1 VPDFPTNVCWI
12 DNNNE
17 LSGELAA
24 KHLFDIDK
32 TKIAYLAGS
41 KNDLISETRKKVVEK
56 EMAEHY
62 YRLIPEY
69 TIFTDST
76 YDESY
81 EAKRKLMS
89 AENKPNAIICANN
102 TINLACINSLT
113 DLGYKI
119 PEDVAVITFND
130 YPYATITK
138 PPTTVINIDV
148 YDLGK
153 QAAYFLVEKIK
164 KPNYQFQTYVT
175 VPLLMIRESTQIDK

>member
-1 VPDFPTNVCWI
+1 MPDFPTNVCWI

-62 YRLIPEY
+62 YKLKPEY

-81 EAKRKLMS
+81 EATRKLMS
-89 AENKPNAIICANN
+89 VENKPNAIICANN

-113 DLGYKI
+113 DMGYKI
-119 PEDVAVITFND
+119 PKDVAVITFDD
-130 YPYATITK
+130 YSYATITK
-138 PPTTVINIDV
+138 PPTTAINIDV

-164 KPNYQFQTYVT
+164 KPNYQF
-175 VPLLMIRESTQIDK
+175 

>member
-1 VPDFPTNVCWI
+1 
-12 DNNNE
+12 
-17 LSGELAA
+17 
-24 KHLFDIDK
+24 
-32 TKIAYLAGS
+32 
-41 KNDLISETRKKVVEK
+41 
-56 EMAEHY
+56 
-62 YRLIPEY
+62 
-69 TIFTDST
+69 
-76 YDESY
+76 
-81 EAKRKLMS
+81 MS
-89 AENKPNAIICANN
+89 AENKPSAIICANN

-153 QAAYFLVEKIK
+153 QAAYFLVENIK